1 MFKKNGPDPL
11 PKFSPGGIVTV
22 VVVVVGGVVMGGKV
36 DSVEGTVIM
45 VGGRVEVWVVAGWVT
60 MGTVV

>member
-1 MFKKNGPDPL
+1 M
-11 PKFSPGGIVTV
+11 VTV

-36 DSVEGTVIM
+36 DIVEGTVIM
-45 VGGRVEVWVVAGWVT
+45 VGGRVEVWVVAGCVT